1 MHLRAYLP
9 SSPFSLDG
17 KLRISIVALASS
29 FGFDDEI
36 PLLVFDLIIY
46 HDYPDS

>member
-1 MHLRAYLP
+1 MRLRACLL

-17 KLRISIVALASS
+17 KLKISIVALASS
-29 FGFDDEI
+29 SSFDDEI